1 MRHEGVSE
9 LKEGKFCEVGTR
21 RGEGI
26 VALRGY
32 FLDGGS

>member
-9 LKEGKFCEVGTR
+9 LKEGKFWEKGIR

-26 VALRGY
+26 VALRGC
-32 FLDGGS
+32 FLG